1 MNYIDHFL
9 LLYFPIGSHISY
21 YLQRVRVF
29 RDKFRYSLAGQDA
42 RLSPE
47 RPGLKSRWRLAAI
60 TSAHCDSSVRALE
73 RQDHT
78 ASVAKSPVYVI
89 ENSKPQ
95 HRLYASVA
103 ESQPIMPV
111 LFWGKGVVTQWIRSL
126 RTVWPSGLRRWLQ
139 APVRKG
145 VGSNPGAVIFG

>member
-1 MNYIDHFL
+1 M
-9 LLYFPIGSHISY
+9 
-21 YLQRVRVF
+21 
-29 RDKFRYSLAGQDA
+29 
-42 RLSPE
+42 
-47 RPGLKSRWRLAAI
+47 
-60 TSAHCDSSVRALE
+60 RALE

-89 ENSKPQ
+89 ENSKQ
-95 HRLYASVA
+95 RHRLYASVA

-111 LFWGKGVVTQWIRSL
+111 LFWGKGVVTQWIGSL

-145 VGSNPGAVIFG
+145 VGSNPTAVMLTWGVLKARPVDVVLRQAYSPNSRSSATQ